1 MTLSYYYE
9 IYKHN
14 NQHGLVKTT
23 ERYTSLSSQ
32 EWLGLVTIGNLDS
45 EDVFVDRT
53 TRRGKL
59 MVIFQLESNFGFD
72 SMSCSLVFNFV
83 ECQD

>member
-1 MTLSYYYE
+1 MT
-9 IYKHN
+9 
-14 NQHGLVKTT
+14 V
-23 ERYTSLSSQ
+23 RYTSLSSQ

-53 TRRGKL
+53 TRRGKF

-72 SMSCSLVFNFV
+72 SMS
-83 ECQD
+83 

>member
-1 MTLSYYYE
+1 MYAWWTIVTLSYYYE

-23 ERYTSLSSQ
+23 EHYTSLSSQ

-53 TRRGKL
+53 TRRGKF

-72 SMSCSLVFNFV
+72 SMS
-83 ECQD
+83 